1 MEHVD
6 PDVLALIALG
16 EPADDATRAHL
27 ADCERCRAEVEEL
40 AAVVV
45 HGRAVTP
52 ADALVAAPAAVWAG
66 IRTELALAEDLE
78 PDGTVPAG
86 RRAAGGGV
94 AGAGVPGAGALG
106 AAGSEGAGRQELSGA
121 GRSGAGRFGGG
132 ASSGRGRRAPWIAA
146 AAAAGVVV
154 GGAGGAMWAG
164 RDTPPA
170 EPAVIAQ
177 AALDPLPGWD
187 ATGAATVQENPDG
200 TRVLVVTLDGG
211 AGEDGFHEVWLIDRE
226 VTRLVSLGVL
236 EGSEGRFTVPAGL
249 DLTDF
254 AVVDVS
260 EEPFDGDPAHSG
272 DSIIRGILDA

>member
-27 ADCERCRAEVEEL
+27 ADCERCRAETEEL
-40 AAVVV
+40 SAVVA

-86 RRAAGGGV
+86 RRAVGGGI
-94 AGAGVPGAGALG
+94 ADSGVPGAGTRG
-106 AAGSEGAGRQELSGA
+106 APGSEGPGRHEL
-121 GRSGAGRFGGG
+121 SGAGRFGGG
-132 ASSGRGRRAPWIAA
+132 GVSSSRGRRAPWIAA

-164 RDTPPA
+164 RETPPA

>member
-1 MEHVD
+1 MVEHVD

-27 ADCERCRAEVEEL
+27 ADCDRCRAETEEL
-40 AAVVV
+40 SAVVA

-78 PDGTVPAG
+78 PDGTVPA
-86 RRAAGGGV
+86 RRRLAGGGI
-94 AGAGVPGAGALG
+94 AGAGAPGAEALG
-106 AAGSEGAGRQELSGA
+106 APGADGPERHEL
-121 GRSGAGRFGGG
+121 SGAGRFGGG
-132 ASSGRGRRAPWIAA
+132 GASSGRARRAPWIAA

-154 GGAGGAMWAG
+154 GGAGGALWAG
-164 RDTPPA
+164 RETPPA
-170 EPAVIAQ
+170 EPAVIAE